1 MSERCNGCCA
11 LQSGICSTLTAEELE
26 RLSVL
31 GHTRALQP
39 GQALLWE
46 SAEAAVVANIKSGVV
61 KLTTLSGEGRE
72 QIVGLAYPGQFIG
85 RPFADRSVYS
95 AVAIG
100 PVELCLF
107 SKPEFER
114 FLETHPSLALD
125 LLRRT
130 LDDLDDARRLMLLLG
145 RGSAEQRVATL
156 LLSLARQCGADGA
169 FDLPLGR
176 QQMADVLGL
185 TIETVSR
192 QLTNLKRG
200 GVIALSG
207 RRGVALTRADRLEAL
222 AA

>member
-1 MSERCNGCCA
+1 MSERCGSCCA
-11 LQSGICSTLTAEELE
+11 LKVGICGALTAEELE
-26 RLSVL
+26 RLSPL
-31 GHTRALQP
+31 GRTRILAA

-46 SAEAAVVANIKSGVV
+46 GDAAAVVANIKSGVV

-85 RPFADRSVYS
+85 RPFADRPVYS
-95 AVAIG
+95 AVAMG

-107 SKPEFER
+107 SRPEFER
-114 FLETHPSLALD
+114 FLETHPRLALD
-125 LLRRT
+125 LLQRT
-130 LDDLDDARRLMLLLG
+130 LDDLDEARRLMLLLG

-156 LLSLARQCGADGA
+156 LLSLARQCGAEGA
-169 FDLPLGR
+169 FNLPLGR

-192 QLTNLKRG
+192 QLANLKRG